1 MQYFCRRCGAAV
13 IFIYLTILCCEAS
26 DASAQRTPRKPF
38 VHNAQFWRRIFYT
51 YTSCT
56 NMTAKYPAAA
66 EIPIFL
72 KFCRQYT
79 EKPLTN
85 TQFGLIIYYD

>member
-26 DASAQRTPRKPF
+26 DDSAQRTPRKPF

-66 EIPIFL
+66 EIPIFFKIL
-72 KFCRQYT
+72 
-79 EKPLTN
+79 PP
-85 TQFGLIIYYD
+85 IYGKTVDKYAIRSYNIL